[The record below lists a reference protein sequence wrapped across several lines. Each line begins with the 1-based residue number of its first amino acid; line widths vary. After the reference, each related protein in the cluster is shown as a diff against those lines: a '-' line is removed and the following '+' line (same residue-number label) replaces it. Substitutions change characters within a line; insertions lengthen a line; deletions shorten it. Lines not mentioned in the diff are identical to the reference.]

1 MVAECAISIYT
12 CCEYSSET
20 CTESVCHYSYQRPEE
35 ICKIVCLGTFKLIFW
50 KKWDHAVSLWVI
62 SFFNS
67 VNMFVN
73 KHILHINV
81 LTGQFSR
88 SLTGIRY
95 LYSNS
100 EDMEELPSTWSNSFC
115 LFLLYDSI
123 KIQVNSG
130 PIKWLSIYIPL

>member
-1 MVAECAISIYT
+1 
-12 CCEYSSET
+12 
-20 CTESVCHYSYQRPEE
+20 
-35 ICKIVCLGTFKLIFW
+35 
-50 KKWDHAVSLWVI
+50 
-62 SFFNS
+62 
-67 VNMFVN
+67 MFVN

-123 KIQVNSG
+123 KIQNTLKS
-130 PIKWLSIYIPL
+130 PPSESKTMKRATLLSRNLHSSKKDTKMATRKLFPSRNIHILEKDTKMEQKMDFSTDLEWSLPNYFDPCSC